1 MNAQVLT
8 MIIRDFNERDVAPA
22 NELTNSF
29 IRDTVVHFGFTPA
42 TDSEFADLWQQG
54 RAKYPWLAAEEAGRF
69 LGYAKAGVWRT
80 RDAYQFTA
88 EAGIYMVAEARGRGL
103 GRQLYVELLE
113 RLRAAGF
120 HSAIGGVTLPNEAS
134 VRLHESLG
142 FRKVGD
148 FREVGRKFDAWHDVG
163 FWQIDLARV

>member
-1 MNAQVLT
+1 ML
-8 MIIRDFNERDVAPA
+8 IREFADRDVAPA

-29 IRDTVVHFGFTPA
+29 IRDTVVHFGYTPA
-42 TDSEFADLWQQG
+42 TDDEFAAVWREG
-54 RAKYPWLAAEEAGRF
+54 RTKYPWLVGEVSGQF
-69 LGYAKAGVWRT
+69 MGYAKAGVWRT

-88 EAGIYMVAEARGRGL
+88 EAGIYMVPEARGKGL
-103 GRQLYVELLE
+103 GRTLYIELLE

-120 HSAIGGVTLPNEAS
+120 HSVIGGVTLPNEAS
-134 VRLHESLG
+134 VRLHESIG

-163 FWQIDLARV
+163 FWQIDLVSA